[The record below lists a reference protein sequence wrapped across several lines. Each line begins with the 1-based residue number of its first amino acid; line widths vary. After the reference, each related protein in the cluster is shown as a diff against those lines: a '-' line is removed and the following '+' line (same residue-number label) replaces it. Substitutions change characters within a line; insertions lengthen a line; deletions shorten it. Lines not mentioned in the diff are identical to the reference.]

1 MDRDAAAQKDYPGSL
16 EERGATNPLGDF
28 SGISLHHL
36 SALALPEDTDAEAH
50 THTNTHTH
58 PLSFFPPYLFSVTNI
73 AWWWHTIFSCQ
84 FSLNLVSYNY

>member
-1 MDRDAAAQKDYPGSL
+1 MDRDAAAQKDYPGSR

-50 THTNTHTH
+50 THT
-58 PLSFFPPYLFSVTNI
+58 PIEFFFFSPPYLFSVTNI

-84 FSLNLVSYNY
+84 FFLNLVSYNY